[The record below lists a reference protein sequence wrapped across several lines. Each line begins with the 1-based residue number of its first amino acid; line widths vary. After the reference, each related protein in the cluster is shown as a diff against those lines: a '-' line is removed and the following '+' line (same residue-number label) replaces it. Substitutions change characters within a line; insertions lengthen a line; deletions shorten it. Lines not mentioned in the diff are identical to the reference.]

1 MCTGKQVLRYF
12 IILLSLACPS
22 NIYLLIIIVV
32 DQVGTCWGLQTGNI
46 RWRKHERVW
55 IFLHNSKVKTILD
68 WMIWTN
74 NISGIKWIF
83 VPSFDWETYNCAASR
98 TGDNR
103 VPTSP
108 PASGSPRVWWSPSG
122 AETRWGASSRKILS
136 QARAP
141 SSSAACWAMGGGGMS
156 TPDIARYY
164 WGHSHISLHLPMG
177 HRTRSWRTLK
187 VVKTNILVWH
197 NLYFCRVGHWTW
209 MRGKGQSVCLGQMR
223 ISKREDESKTN
234 IDISL
239 WY

>member
-108 PASGSPRVWWSPSG
+108 PASGSPRVWWSPCTEAACRSGLRGHLGDSG
-122 AETRWGASSRKILS
+122 AETKKKRLERVLKLI
-136 QARAP
+136 
-141 SSSAACWAMGGGGMS
+141 MM
-156 TPDIARYY
+156 D
-164 WGHSHISLHLPMG
+164 GHGPA
-177 HRTRSWRTLK
+177 TL
-187 VVKTNILVWH
+187 N
-197 NLYFCRVGHWTW
+197 F
-209 MRGKGQSVCLGQMR
+209 
-223 ISKREDESKTN
+223 SKLQLN
-234 IDISL
+234 
-239 WY
+239 